1 MSVKAINKHI
11 KILDDEVLQIT
22 VKFAENNLSKICLN
36 YADYKSDK
44 YYEWT
49 LGSSAYCVFFEL
61 PKLFNVY
68 LQDAYKYTCFY
79 CPEYI
84 NKMNINPSN
93 FRDIYRN
100 NYNKNI
106 IYKDC

>member
-49 LGSSAYCVFFEL
+49 LGSTAYAVFFEL
-61 PKLFNVY
+61 PTLFNVHI
-68 LQDAYKYTCFY
+68 QDIYTFLLTIIHTIKSQQT
-79 CPEYI
+79 I
-84 NKMNINPSN
+84 NILNMNIKKS
-93 FRDIYRN
+93 R
-100 NYNKNI
+100 
-106 IYKDC
+106 

>member
-1 MSVKAINKHI
+1 MSVKAINKYI

-49 LGSSAYCVFFEL
+49 LGSTAYAVFFEL
-61 PKLFNVY
+61 PTLFNVHI
-68 LQDAYKYTCFY
+68 QDIYSLLTFY
-79 CPEYI
+79 CMDYCQQKGI
-84 NKMNINPSN
+84 NADN
-93 FRDIYRN
+93 FIALFQN
-100 NYNKNI
+100 NCKKEI
-106 IYKDC
+106 VYKDN